1 MAIVISTSTPRGF
14 VLSITVT
21 DGHDRTNLNQEISE
35 LLNSAELSELHKG
48 DEIQLWIENAEDNDN
63 GLIASTGFSPY
74 RDLVQ
79 LRCSLPVQESRLTT
93 RSFELGVDEEDFL
106 LVNRRAFAWHPEQGD
121 LDESSF
127 AKLKTESWFDSNGFL
142 LYELENRIAGF
153 CWTKIH
159 VDHSPPLGEIYAIA
173 IDPDY
178 HGTGLGMPMTEAG
191 LNYLH
196 SKGIETGML
205 YVESDNAAA
214 LRTYEKIGFTHFL
227 TTRAL
232 RYCV

>member
-1 MAIVISTSTPRGF
+1 MHAGLMA
-14 VLSITVT
+14 
-21 DGHDRTNLNQEISE
+21 H
-35 LLNSAELSELHKG
+35 
-48 DEIQLWIENAEDNDN
+48 
-63 GLIASTGFSPY
+63 
-74 RDLVQ
+74 
-79 LRCSLPVQESRLTT
+79 
-93 RSFELGVDEEDFL
+93 
-106 LVNRRAFAWHPEQGD
+106 
-121 LDESSF
+121 
-127 AKLKTESWFDSNGFL
+127 
-142 LYELENRIAGF
+142 LERQS
-153 CWTKIH
+153 
-159 VDHSPPLGEIYAIA
+159 VA

-227 TTRAL
+227 TNRAF